1 MLSSSFAGS
10 NSFPQNQPAKQ
21 DGEKDDRRKAISVQP
36 ILKKNGA
43 LPSQLV
49 DVPNT
54 FHVTLTPQLR
64 GSVSV

>member
-21 DGEKDDRRKAISVQP
+21 DREKDDRRKVISVQP

-43 LPSQLV
+43 LPRQS
-49 DVPNT
+49 
-54 FHVTLTPQLR
+54 
-64 GSVSV
+64 